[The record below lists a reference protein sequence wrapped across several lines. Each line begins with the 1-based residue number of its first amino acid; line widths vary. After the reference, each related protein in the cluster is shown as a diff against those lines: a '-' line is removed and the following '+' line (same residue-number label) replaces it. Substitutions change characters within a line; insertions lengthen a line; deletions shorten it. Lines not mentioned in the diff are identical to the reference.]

1 MEYFQTESDKL
12 DRAYRLSQMIVKIY
26 EPLKDESK
34 RTSFKTKRIRK
45 RRKQIEKLIGQLGY
59 RYLMETDEL
68 KKIIPMP
75 PVNKRRKL
83 YAEAKDRFEKA
94 KRLHKNYLEEY
105 LKEKEKYI
113 KIRAEYLG
121 YDISTTE

>member
-1 MEYFQTESDKL
+1 MNK
-12 DRAYRLSQMIVKIY
+12 
-26 EPLKDESK
+26 
-34 RTSFKTKRIRK
+34 
-45 RRKQIEKLIGQLGY
+45 
-59 RYLMETDEL
+59 YL
-68 KKIIPMP
+68 
-75 PVNKRRKL
+75 VNKRRKL

-121 YDISTTE
+121 YDISITE